1 MVFGLLYDPLPDAE
15 FVLERFREIKK
26 NLHPTFKKK
35 RYLVEGDMEKY
46 LKSKNIIWKNTIK
59 KKEKITMKNEG
70 KFSWQ
75 YKKDKQ
81 FNFHIMPL
89 FGVAF
94 RCYSFDIP
102 GFEAVMQ
109 FRKEDSKLELI
120 TREHQ
125 PAGALGPKQSSTSAT
140 RLARYLVKNYK
151 FRNASNMHF

>member
-15 FVLERFREIKK
+15 FVLGRFREIKK

-59 KKEKITMKNEG
+59 KKEKITGKNEH

-75 YKKDKQ
+75 YKKDEQ

-109 FRKEDSKLELI
+109 FRSEDNYLELT
-120 TREHQ
+120 TREYQ
-125 PAGALGPKQSSTSAT
+125 SASALGSEQSSTKAT

-151 FRNASNMHF
+151 FKNVSNMHF